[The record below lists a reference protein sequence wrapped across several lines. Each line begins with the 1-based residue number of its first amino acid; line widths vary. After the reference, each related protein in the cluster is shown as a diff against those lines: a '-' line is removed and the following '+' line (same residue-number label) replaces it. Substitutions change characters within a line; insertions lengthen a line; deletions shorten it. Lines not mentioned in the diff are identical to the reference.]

1 MLETELKFGEVH
13 YLANQVKMDG
23 DRVQFKNIFSNDNG
37 GVVLVGFKAGQK
49 LDAHMA
55 PAELMVNV
63 LEGSIEFTIV
73 DKPHTIK
80 AGEFLLVGAN
90 VLHSV
95 VAKEDSRLMLVKV
108 RP

>member
-13 YLANQVKMDG
+13 DLANQVKMDG